1 MLTKEDINR
10 ISGVELEQLDGYKK
24 VVELFGEE
32 VDALPAG
39 LNFLG
44 LSLNDCPL
52 LTQLPD
58 DLPIQY
64 LSVMECPNLK
74 HLPKDLELAHL
85 YLFDSEIEA
94 IPEKSSC
101 FAALVLI
108 DCPYIKHL
116 PAGCTAVMNDVT
128 LDNCPN
134 IATLPDLE
142 IVHGEFCLRN
152 TSVTSLPEEL
162 KIGGRLWVYDTP
174 IETLPATIRVG
185 GDILLNGCK
194 KLKYLPKGLMV
205 NGDLNL
211 SDSALEEL
219 PKGLI
224 VKGNLNITDTA
235 IKTLPEDM
243 IVGGNVIASEGMSE
257 GLAVNHKVPGN
268 LAELIWKDSGYI
280 YANEQLYRIIAK
292 EDRHWKVVS
301 SFMNI
306 YLIRYGHDDLIDRN
320 ILYLVPDNN
329 PESHVYGVGNTLS
342 EAYMDLLLRT
352 SDSL

>member
-1 MLTKEDINR
+1 MLTKEGINR

-185 GDILLNGCK
+185 G
-194 KLKYLPKGLMV
+194 
-205 NGDLNL
+205 
-211 SDSALEEL
+211 
-219 PKGLI
+219 
-224 VKGNLNITDTA
+224 
-235 IKTLPEDM
+235 
-243 IVGGNVIASEGMSE
+243 
-257 GLAVNHKVPGN
+257 
-268 LAELIWKDSGYI
+268 
-280 YANEQLYRIIAK
+280 
-292 EDRHWKVVS
+292 
-301 SFMNI
+301 
-306 YLIRYGHDDLIDRN
+306 
-320 ILYLVPDNN
+320 
-329 PESHVYGVGNTLS
+329 
-342 EAYMDLLLRT
+342 
-352 SDSL
+352 